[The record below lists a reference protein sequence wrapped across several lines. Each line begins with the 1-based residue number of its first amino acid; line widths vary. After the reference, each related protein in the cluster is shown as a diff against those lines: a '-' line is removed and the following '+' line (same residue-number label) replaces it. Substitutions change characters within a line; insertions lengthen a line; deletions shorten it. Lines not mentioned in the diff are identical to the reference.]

1 MTIDLTHEL
10 QIARQIAQEAL
21 ILVRDFASRPLQVD
35 HKDGGEPVTAADR
48 AASALIVDRLRQ
60 AFPEDGILSEELPD
74 DGSRLR
80 CPRVWMID
88 PIDGTRD
95 FVRGLPGYAVMIG
108 LCVNGRPTLGVLAQP
123 TTGFTWS
130 GVVGQGAWK
139 DHPDGTRE
147 TIHPSDLS
155 QLEGVRIVRSQSRR
169 MPELDRYHSA
179 LGVTDELS
187 IGSVGIKVALVAEG
201 SRDLY
206 IYPGPHLKL
215 WDSCG
220 PVAVLLA
227 AGGRVTDIDGGDL
240 VYNADLTHPRGIIA
254 SNGPI
259 HDHVLRT
266 LTALRPN

>member
-1 MTIDLTHEL
+1 MNDFTHEL
-10 QIARQIAQEAL
+10 QVARQVAQEAL
-21 ILVRDFASRPLQVD
+21 TLVRDFASRPLQVE

-48 AASALIVDRLRQ
+48 AASELIVDRLRQ
-60 AFPEDGILSEELPD
+60 AFPADGILSEELPD

-80 CPRVWMID
+80 RSRVWMID

-95 FVRGLPGYAVMIG
+95 FVRGATGYAVMIG
-108 LCVNGRPTLGVLAQP
+108 LCLFGRPVLGVVAQP
-123 TTGFTWS
+123 ATGFTWS

-139 DHPDGTRE
+139 DHHDGRRE
-147 TIHPSDLS
+147 VVRPSDLS

-169 MPELDRYHSA
+169 LPELDRYHAA

-187 IGSVGIKVALVAEG
+187 IGSVGIKMALVAEG
-201 SRDLY
+201 SRELY
-206 IYPGPHLKL
+206 IYPGHHLKL

-220 PVAVLLA
+220 PEAILVA
-227 AGGRVTDIDGGDL
+227 AGGRVTDIDGREL
-240 VYNADLTHPRGIIA
+240 AYTAALSHPRGIVA

-266 LTALRPN
+266 LAMLRPN